1 MGENKMTM
9 CSNSLVNICRFVDGK
24 ASFYEEI
31 CKAWEKV
38 LNLQR

>member
-1 MGENKMTM
+1 MTM
-9 CSNSLVNICRFVDGK
+9 CSNPLVNICRFVDGM
-24 ASFYEEI
+24 ASFYEGI

>member
-1 MGENKMTM
+1 MTM
-9 CSNSLVNICRFVDGK
+9 CSNPLVNICRFSSSK
-24 ASFYEEI
+24 ASFREEI